1 MQRDSAGLEILS
13 RDDSLCLLGSVP
25 VGRVVFT
32 DRALPA
38 VQPVNF
44 VLHDGT
50 VVFRTGAGSKLAAAT
65 REAIVAFQADCFDR
79 DSETGWSV
87 SVVGPSQ
94 VVTDEAELEQL
105 RQLPLRPW
113 APTRR
118 DHFIRIAL
126 THVTGRRLSRDGDL
140 AHWDTPFEHGSAT
153 VSGADVEC
161 PA

>member
-1 MQRDSAGLEILS
+1 MLIGMQRDSAGLEVLS
-13 RDDSLCLLGSVP
+13 RDDSLSLLGSVP

-38 VQPVNF
+38 IQPVNF
-44 VLHDGT
+44 LLHDGT

-87 SVVGPSQ
+87 SVVGPAR
-94 VVTDEAELEQL
+94 VVTDEAELEEL
-105 RQLPLRPW
+105 RHLPLRSW

-118 DHFIRIAL
+118 DHFVRI
-126 THVTGRRLSRDGDL
+126 TVSQITGRRLSRDGDL
-140 AHWDTPFEHGSAT
+140 AHGDVPFEHGSTT
-153 VSGADVEC
+153 VA
-161 PA
+161 